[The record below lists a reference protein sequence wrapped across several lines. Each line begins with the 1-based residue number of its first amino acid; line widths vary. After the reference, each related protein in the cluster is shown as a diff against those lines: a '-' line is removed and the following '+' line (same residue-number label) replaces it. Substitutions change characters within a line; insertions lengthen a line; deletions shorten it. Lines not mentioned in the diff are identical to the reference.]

1 MTEMLERPDFHDNQI
16 GGSLVTIRNNA
27 ETFVQCLD
35 SLENKLV
42 QIKNETPSD
51 RLRHPMMLRDR
62 LEGLISVV
70 AIAEATPPTQVYEVF
85 EHLNQLLEE
94 QFSRMTDL
102 EEKELIELNRLT
114 QETGIPSFQG

>member
-1 MTEMLERPDFHDNQI
+1 MLERPDFHDNQAD
-16 GGSLVTIRNNA
+16 GSLVTIRNNA

-35 SLENKLV
+35 SLENELV

-70 AIAEATPPTQVYEVF
+70 AIAEAAPPAQVYEVF
-85 EHLNQLLEE
+85 DHLNQLLEE

-102 EEKELIELNRLT
+102 EEKELAELNRLT
-114 QETGIPSFQG
+114 REKGIPSFQG